1 MKKRMIEIPIL
12 VKCQQIGL
20 NHDYFG
26 NLQIGDKIFEFNFSI
41 FSSVENLNNLEKTIG
56 NYLRFLK
63 STSLDLFTYQGEKI
77 PLDKKEAG
85 FFTSI
90 IVISLVLSKEKIYF
104 ELPFK
109 IKTSIEKANLLTQ
122 KKFNCRINI

>member
-41 FSSVENLNNLEKTIG
+41 FSSVENLNGLEKTI
-56 NYLRFLK
+56 
-63 STSLDLFTYQGEKI
+63 
-77 PLDKKEAG
+77 
-85 FFTSI
+85 
-90 IVISLVLSKEKIYF
+90 
-104 ELPFK
+104 
-109 IKTSIEKANLLTQ
+109 
-122 KKFNCRINI
+122 